1 MNAVKFR
8 RKYFYNSPKCTA
20 SQFPNR
26 ENQQELLKIPFN
38 IEWQDMKELRIKLSS
53 KDEENINKLK
63 EKYGYKSTEDLF
75 RFLVTIFAQH
85 YVEFL
90 WGINET
96 EKNAKDEF
104 YKKY

>member
-1 MNAVKFR
+1 
-8 RKYFYNSPKCTA
+8 
-20 SQFPNR
+20 
-26 ENQQELLKIPFN
+26 
-38 IEWQDMKELRIKLSS
+38 MKELRIKLTQ
-53 KDEENINKLK
+53 KDEENVNKLM
-63 EKYGYKSTEDLF
+63 EKYGYKSVEDLF
-75 RFLVTIFAQH
+75 RFLVTIFAQN

>member
-1 MNAVKFR
+1 
-8 RKYFYNSPKCTA
+8 
-20 SQFPNR
+20 
-26 ENQQELLKIPFN
+26 
-38 IEWQDMKELRIKLSS
+38 MKELRIKLSQ
-53 KDEENINKLK
+53 KDEENVNKLMA
-63 EKYGYKSTEDLF
+63 KYGYKSVEDLF
-75 RFLVTIFAQH
+75 RFLVTIFAQN

>member
-1 MNAVKFR
+1 
-8 RKYFYNSPKCTA
+8 
-20 SQFPNR
+20 
-26 ENQQELLKIPFN
+26 
-38 IEWQDMKELRIKLSS
+38 MKELRIKLSQN
-53 KDEENINKLK
+53 DEENVNKLMV
-63 EKYGYKSTEDLF
+63 KYGYKSVEDLF
-75 RFLVTIFAQH
+75 RFLVTIFAQN